1 MKRSMKHFAVIVQL
15 LIGLLLVGCSAPPFV
30 LEAHAE
36 EEIMAVAVISASMTP
51 TTGVEFTSS
60 PTPFQPATLL
70 PSFTP
75 LPSKTQMPSLTP
87 FPTVTATPTAT
98 KTPKPVWSRG
108 DLHMHTTCSDGKNTY
123 EEMVQDALMH
133 GYAFIAIT
141 DHHVCPEV
149 NKACEREDRLKCFP
163 GMEIALANRREI
175 LAVGVNYQFRDGL
188 TAVQAVNKIHELGGI
203 AIAAHPWAAD
213 YSWEA
218 WDLYNSGLDAME
230 CPIDG
235 SMPFD
240 STKLPCTY
248 DSDAH
253 SIETLD
259 PYNSMLCQGRITS
272 VESLLNAIKSRQ
284 CVLGH

>member
-1 MKRSMKHFAVIVQL
+1 MKRLPVIVQL
-15 LIGLLLVGCSAPPFV
+15 LIVTLLVSCSGPLLV

-36 EEIMAVAVISASMTP
+36 DGAMAAAVNLELMTP
-51 TTGVEFTSS
+51 TTDAQLTSS

-75 LPSKTQMPSLTP
+75 LPTKTQMPSLTP

-98 KTPKPVWSRG
+98 RTLKPVWSRG

-141 DHHVCPEV
+141 DHHVCKEV
-149 NKACEREDRLKCFP
+149 NRACEKEERLKCFP
-163 GMEIALANRREI
+163 GMEIALVNRREI
-175 LAVGVNYQFRDGL
+175 LAVGVNYQFPDGL
-188 TAVQAVNKIHELGGI
+188 TAVQAVNKIHELGGV
-203 AIAAHPWAAD
+203 AIAAHPWAVG
-213 YSWEA
+213 YSWDPEE
-218 WDLYNSGLDAME
+218 LYNSGLDAME
-230 CPIDG
+230 CPING
-235 SMPFD
+235 SMPYD
-240 STKLPCTY
+240 SSKLPCTY